1 MKDEDHVIL
10 LLSTIST
17 VGIFVTS
24 NSMIQ
29 GFIST
34 MMAIN
39 TLLIALETLKDDRS
53 NSRILNT

>member
-1 MKDEDHVIL
+1 MKDKDHAIL

-17 VGIFVTS
+17 IGIFVTS
-24 NSMIQ
+24 NSAIQ

-53 NSRILNT
+53 DSRISNT

>member
-1 MKDEDHVIL
+1 MKDEDHAIL

-39 TLLIALETLKDDRS
+39 TLLIALKTLKDDRS
-53 NSRILNT
+53 DSRISNT